1 MRDFDIHA
9 DRRLA
14 ARVQG
19 AQLPWVASPAAG
31 VERRMLERIGGEV
44 ALATSIVRYAAGREF
59 HHHTHGLGE
68 EFIVLEGTFSDE
80 HGDYPAGTYVRN
92 PPGSGHAP
100 YSRAGCV
107 IFVKLRQMPADETR
121 RVVLRPEERCWMAHG
136 EEGGLSRAPLF
147 AGDGVEVCLERL
159 PPGYHRKGVF
169 RAGGEEIF
177 VLEGAIEMPDTRRAA
192 FGPGGWLR
200 HPGDFNAGFTAAGG
214 ALLWVK
220 RGHLA

>member
-1 MRDFDIHA
+1 
-9 DRRLA
+9 
-14 ARVQG
+14 
-19 AQLPWVASPAAG
+19 
-31 VERRMLERIGGEV
+31 MLERIGDEV

-68 EFIVLEGTFSDE
+68 EFVVLEGTFSDE

-92 PPGSGHAP
+92 PPGSGHTP
-100 YSRAGCV
+100 HSGEGCV
-107 IFVKLRQMPADETR
+107 IFVKLRQMPAGETR
-121 RVVLRPEERCWMAHG
+121 RVVLRPEERRWTAH
-136 EEGGLSRAPLF
+136 EAEGGLSRARLF
-147 AGDGVEVCLERL
+147 DGGAEEVCLERL

-169 RAGGEEIF
+169 RAGGEEMF
-177 VLEGAIEMPDTRRAA
+177 VLEGAIEMLDTRHTA
-192 FGPGGWLR
+192 FGPWDWLR